1 MQENENQNP
10 FLFLRNQESGLNEWI
25 AVLHFVLLKDLFEAK
40 KKIFKWWKGGE
51 SGVSESSLEHYFKQG
66 SRLLQKF

>member
-25 AVLHFVLLKDLFEAK
+25 AVLHFVLLKDLKDLFEAK
-40 KKIFKWWKGGE
+40 KKNI
-51 SGVSESSLEHYFKQG
+51 
-66 SRLLQKF
+66 